1 MPPLSRA
8 ERAALCNT
16 ALELGPDAPTLCEG
30 WDVTDLVVH
39 LLVRERD
46 PIAAVGIAV
55 APLSGLTRRKSR
67 KLAEQ
72 DFTALVERVR
82 TGPPVWSPFVLPP
95 VDRLANGLELFIHHE
110 DLRRAQPG
118 WSPRE
123 LPEAEL
129 RSLWRQLG
137 ALGKAAVRPAG
148 VPVEARW
155 GERRT
160 TLARGADPVLVSG
173 DPAELALALS
183 GRREHRADLDGPPDA
198 VALLRESLGS

>member
-16 ALELGPDAPTLCEG
+16 ALELGPAEPTLCEG
-30 WDVTDLVVH
+30 WEVADLVVH

-55 APLSGLTRRKSR
+55 GPLSWLTERKSR
-67 KLAEQ
+67 TLREQ

-95 VDRLANGLELFIHHE
+95 LDRLANGLEYFIHHE
-110 DLRRAQPG
+110 DLRRAQAG
-118 WSPRE
+118 WVPRE
-123 LPEAEL
+123 LPEADQL
-129 RSLWRQLG
+129 SLWRGLG

-160 TLARGADPVLVSG
+160 TLSRGADPVVVSG
-173 DPAELALALS
+173 DPGELAMALS
-183 GRREHRADLDGPPDA
+183 GRAQHRVEVDGPPSS
-198 VALLRESLGS
+198 VAALREALGW

>member
-1 MPPLSRA
+1 MPPLSRT
-8 ERAALCNT
+8 ERAHLCNT

-30 WDVTDLVVH
+30 WDATDLVVH

-46 PIAAVGIAV
+46 PVAAVGIAV
-55 APLSGLTRRKSR
+55 TPLAGLTERKSR
-67 KLAEQ
+67 KLARQ

-95 VDRLANGLELFIHHE
+95 LERLANGLEFFIHHE

-118 WSPRE
+118 WAPRE
-123 LPEAEL
+123 LSEAEQL
-129 RSLWRQLG
+129 ALWRGLG
-137 ALGKAAVRPAG
+137 PIGRAAVRPAG

-160 TLARGADPVLVSG
+160 TLARGSDPVVVSG
-173 DPAELALALS
+173 DPGELAMALS
-183 GRREHRADLDGPPDA
+183 GRAEHRADLDGPPGA
-198 VALLRESLGS
+198 VAALRESLGG